1 MDMRVDPKRI
11 RAERERRAWSQEHLA
26 TVSGLGLR
34 TIQRIEKTGAASF
47 ESVRALAAV
56 LEVSVAELRV
66 VRDDAR
72 AADRQSDDHSAG
84 NDQVHPVS
92 PDSRAK
98 SRFRFRAR
106 PVIGGA
112 AAALTAAGALFV
124 ATKGWAD
131 VVMLDVGV
139 SMNDSQIEQRQ
150 LVTEANDH
158 VALRAI
164 DDMLRVVMVPTI
176 ERTESCSRRRSTCSR
191 ATAMCSLRR
200 RRCSSRTAGRRRS
213 SSRRRTARRFTSRLR
228 RTRTRR
234 TFRRRCTRSSALSL
248 AWSEPT
254 QQRQR
259 ARRRVNTARTPRP
272 ASPDTPCPSP
282 DRSPCRSSG

>member
-47 ESVRALAAV
+47 ESARALAAV
-56 LEVSVAELRV
+56 FEVTVADLRV
-66 VRDDAR
+66 VRDDAG
-72 AADRQSDDHSAG
+72 AADLAG
-84 NDQVHPVS
+84 EERARARSVTTEVRTVA
-92 PDSRAK
+92 PDALPK

-106 PVIGGA
+106 PVLGGA

-139 SMNDSQIEQRQ
+139 SMNDSQVEQNQ
-150 LVTEANDH
+150 VVTEANDH

-164 DDMLRVVMVPTI
+164 DDRLRVVMVPTI
-176 ERTESCSRRRSTCSR
+176 EKNGILLATEIYLLEGNGYVLASSPKLLVENGKQAEIELTTKEGASIHFSITPHKNPPYIPPTLH
-191 ATAMCSLRR
+191 AT
-200 RRCSSRTAGRRRS
+200 
-213 SSRRRTARRFTSRLR
+213 
-228 RTRTRR
+228 
-234 TFRRRCTRSSALSL
+234 
-248 AWSEPT
+248 
-254 QQRQR
+254 
-259 ARRRVNTARTPRP
+259 
-272 ASPDTPCPSP
+272 
-282 DRSPCRSSG
+282 

>member
-26 TVSGLGLR
+26 TVTGLGLR

-47 ESVRALAAV
+47 ESARALAAV
-56 LEVSVAELRV
+56 FEVSVADLRI
-66 VRDDAR
+66 VRDDALS
-72 AADRQSDDHSAG
+72 ADRAGDDHAG
-84 NDQVHPVS
+84 AEARSVTTEVGSIP
-92 PDSRAK
+92 PDAHR

-106 PVIGGA
+106 PVLGGA

-139 SMNDSQIEQRQ
+139 SMNDSQVEQRQ
-150 LVTEANDH
+150 VVTEANDH

-176 ERTESCSRRRSTCSR
+176 EKNGILLATEIYLLEGNGYVL
-191 ATAMCSLRR
+191 A
-200 RRCSSRTAGRRRS
+200 SSPKLLVENGKQAEIELTTKEGAS
-213 SSRRRTARRFTSRLR
+213 IHFSITPHKNPPYIP
-228 RTRTRR
+228 
-234 TFRRRCTRSSALSL
+234 
-248 AWSEPT
+248 PT
-254 QQRQR
+254 LH
-259 ARRRVNTARTPRP
+259 AI
-272 ASPDTPCPSP
+272 
-282 DRSPCRSSG
+282 

>member
-47 ESVRALAAV
+47 ESARALAAV
-56 LEVSVAELRV
+56 LEVNVAELRV
-66 VRDDAR
+66 IRDDAR
-72 AADRQSDDHSAG
+72 AAARESDDGSSGSAHSVQSFATE
-84 NDQVHPVS
+84 VRPVP
-92 PDSRAK
+92 PDGRAK

-106 PVIGGA
+106 PVLGGA

-139 SMNDSQIEQRQ
+139 SMNDSQIEQKQ

-176 ERTESCSRRRSTCSR
+176 EKNGIMLATEIYLFEGNGYVL
-191 ATAMCSLRR
+191 A
-200 RRCSSRTAGRRRS
+200 SSPKVLVEDGRQAEIEL
-213 SSRRRTARRFTSRLR
+213 TTKDGTSIHFSI
-228 RTRTRR
+228 TPHKNPPYIP
-234 TFRRRCTRSSALSL
+234 
-248 AWSEPT
+248 PT
-254 QQRQR
+254 LH
-259 ARRRVNTARTPRP
+259 AI
-272 ASPDTPCPSP
+272 
-282 DRSPCRSSG
+282 

>member
-47 ESVRALAAV
+47 ESARALAAV
-56 LEVSVAELRV
+56 FEVSVADLRI
-66 VRDDAR
+66 VRDE
-72 AADRQSDDHSAG
+72 AATEGRVADDHTASEARSVTTE
-84 NDQVHPVS
+84 VHSIPHDAQ
-92 PDSRAK
+92 PK

-106 PVIGGA
+106 PVLGGA

-139 SMNDSQIEQRQ
+139 SMNDSQIEQSQ
-150 LVTEANDH
+150 VVTEANDH

-164 DDMLRVVMVPTI
+164 DDRLRVVMVPTI
-176 ERTESCSRRRSTCSR
+176 EKNGILLATEIYLLEGNGYVL
-191 ATAMCSLRR
+191 A
-200 RRCSSRTAGRRRS
+200 SSPKLLVENGKQAEIELTTKEGAS
-213 SSRRRTARRFTSRLR
+213 IHFSITPHKNPPYIP
-228 RTRTRR
+228 
-234 TFRRRCTRSSALSL
+234 
-248 AWSEPT
+248 PT
-254 QQRQR
+254 LH
-259 ARRRVNTARTPRP
+259 AI
-272 ASPDTPCPSP
+272 
-282 DRSPCRSSG
+282 

>member
-56 LEVSVAELRV
+56 LEISVAELRV
-66 VRDDAR
+66 LREEAST
-72 AADRQSDDHSAG
+72 ADRESGDHTAG
-84 NDQVHPVS
+84 GTQVHQTAQDGRP
-92 PDSRAK
+92 K

-106 PVIGGA
+106 PVLGGA

-139 SMNDSQIEQRQ
+139 SMNDSQIEQSQ

-176 ERTESCSRRRSTCSR
+176 EKNGIMLATEIYLFEGNGYVL
-191 ATAMCSLRR
+191 A
-200 RRCSSRTAGRRRS
+200 SSPKVLVEDGRQAEIEL
-213 SSRRRTARRFTSRLR
+213 TTKDGTSIHFSI
-228 RTRTRR
+228 TPHKNPPYIP
-234 TFRRRCTRSSALSL
+234 
-248 AWSEPT
+248 PT
-254 QQRQR
+254 LH
-259 ARRRVNTARTPRP
+259 AV
-272 ASPDTPCPSP
+272 
-282 DRSPCRSSG
+282 

>member
-1 MDMRVDPKRI
+1 MDMRVDPKKI

-56 LEVSVAELRV
+56 LEISVAELRV

-72 AADRQSDDHSAG
+72 AVERESADHSAG

-176 ERTESCSRRRSTCSR
+176 EKNGIMLATEIYLFEGNGYVL
-191 ATAMCSLRR
+191 A
-200 RRCSSRTAGRRRS
+200 SSPKVLVEDGRQAEIEL
-213 SSRRRTARRFTSRLR
+213 TTKDGTSIHFSI
-228 RTRTRR
+228 TPHKNPPYIP
-234 TFRRRCTRSSALSL
+234 
-248 AWSEPT
+248 PT
-254 QQRQR
+254 LH
-259 ARRRVNTARTPRP
+259 AI
-272 ASPDTPCPSP
+272 
-282 DRSPCRSSG
+282 

>member
-56 LEVSVAELRV
+56 LEISVAELRV
-66 VRDDAR
+66 LREEAST
-72 AADRQSDDHSAG
+72 ADRESGDHTAG
-84 NDQVHPVS
+84 GTQVHQTAQDGQP
-92 PDSRAK
+92 K

-106 PVIGGA
+106 PVLGGA

-139 SMNDSQIEQRQ
+139 SMNDSQVEQSQ

-176 ERTESCSRRRSTCSR
+176 EKNGIMLATEIYLFEGNGYVL
-191 ATAMCSLRR
+191 A
-200 RRCSSRTAGRRRS
+200 SSPKVLVEDGRQAEIEL
-213 SSRRRTARRFTSRLR
+213 TTKDGTSIHFSI
-228 RTRTRR
+228 TPHKNP
-234 TFRRRCTRSSALSL
+234 SYIP
-248 AWSEPT
+248 PT
-254 QQRQR
+254 LH
-259 ARRRVNTARTPRP
+259 AV
-272 ASPDTPCPSP
+272 
-282 DRSPCRSSG
+282 

>member
-66 VRDDAR
+66 LRDDAR
-72 AADRQSDDHSAG
+72 TGDRESGDHSAPG
-84 NDQVHPVS
+84 SQSVQSVATEVQAVPSDG
-92 PDSRAK
+92 RAK

-106 PVIGGA
+106 PVLGGA

-139 SMNDSQIEQRQ
+139 SMNDSQLEQSQ
-150 LVTEANDH
+150 VVTEANDH

-164 DDMLRVVMVPTI
+164 DDLLRVVMVPTI
-176 ERTESCSRRRSTCSR
+176 EKNGIMLATEIYLLEGNGYVL
-191 ATAMCSLRR
+191 A
-200 RRCSSRTAGRRRS
+200 SSPKVLVENGKQAEIDLTTKDG
-213 SSRRRTARRFTSRLR
+213 TSIHFSI
-228 RTRTRR
+228 TPHKNPPYIP
-234 TFRRRCTRSSALSL
+234 
-248 AWSEPT
+248 PT
-254 QQRQR
+254 LH
-259 ARRRVNTARTPRP
+259 AI
-272 ASPDTPCPSP
+272 
-282 DRSPCRSSG
+282 

>member
-47 ESVRALAAV
+47 ESALALAAV
-56 LEVSVAELRV
+56 FEVSVADLRI
-66 VRDDAR
+66 VRDDAPT
-72 AADRQSDDHSAG
+72 ADRAGDDHAG
-84 NDQVHPVS
+84 PEAHSVTTEVRSIP
-92 PDSRAK
+92 PDAQQR

-106 PVIGGA
+106 PVLGGA

-124 ATKGWAD
+124 ATQGWAD

-139 SMNDSQIEQRQ
+139 SMNDSQVEQSQ
-150 LVTEANDH
+150 VVTEANDH

-176 ERTESCSRRRSTCSR
+176 EKNGILLATEIYLLEGNGYVL
-191 ATAMCSLRR
+191 A
-200 RRCSSRTAGRRRS
+200 SSPKLLVENGKQAEIELTTKEGAS
-213 SSRRRTARRFTSRLR
+213 IHFSITPHKNPPYIP
-228 RTRTRR
+228 
-234 TFRRRCTRSSALSL
+234 
-248 AWSEPT
+248 PT
-254 QQRQR
+254 LH
-259 ARRRVNTARTPRP
+259 AI
-272 ASPDTPCPSP
+272 
-282 DRSPCRSSG
+282 

>member
-1 MDMRVDPKRI
+1 MRIDSKRI

-66 VRDDAR
+66 LRDEAR
-72 AADRQSDDHSAG
+72 AADRESDDRSSA
-84 NDQVHPVS
+84 DVQVHAGA
-92 PDSRAK
+92 PDGRAK

-106 PVIGGA
+106 PVLGGA

-139 SMNDSQIEQRQ
+139 SMNDSQVEQSQ

-176 ERTESCSRRRSTCSR
+176 EKNGIMLATEIYLFEGNGYVL
-191 ATAMCSLRR
+191 A
-200 RRCSSRTAGRRRS
+200 SSPKLLVEDGRQAEIVL
-213 SSRRRTARRFTSRLR
+213 TTKDGTSIHFSI
-228 RTRTRR
+228 TPHKNPPYIP
-234 TFRRRCTRSSALSL
+234 
-248 AWSEPT
+248 PT
-254 QQRQR
+254 LH
-259 ARRRVNTARTPRP
+259 AV
-272 ASPDTPCPSP
+272 
-282 DRSPCRSSG
+282 